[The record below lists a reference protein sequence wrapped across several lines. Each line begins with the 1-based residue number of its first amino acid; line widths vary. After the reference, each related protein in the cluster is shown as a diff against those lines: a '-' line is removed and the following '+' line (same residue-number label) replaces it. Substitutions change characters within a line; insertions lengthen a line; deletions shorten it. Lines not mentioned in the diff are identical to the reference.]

1 MHFNRTLGPLTVK
14 GDLRALVAGI
24 ILLGLLINLGSWQLA
39 RATEKSA
46 LVDRWEARAAL
57 PAVHPK
63 TLSTEPPESLA
74 DRQVTWRGLFQAE
87 DYLLLDNR
95 IHQGRVG
102 YHVVAL
108 VSAEDELVPVNLGW
122 LAGDPSR
129 RTEPTPVLP
138 EGLVSVSGRVYVP
151 TGTPLMMQ
159 KPEAPALLPATVQ
172 TLYWDDWQRSLST
185 LTGRAV
191 YPFEVRVDQRSPLA
205 FVAEWPIVN
214 QSPAKHIGYAIQ
226 WFAMAAVLVF
236 IGVWRLTNLGAI
248 LTRRA
253 SP

>member
-1 MHFNRTLGPLTVK
+1 MHFNRTFGPLTVK

-63 TLSTEPPESLA
+63 TLSTEPAERLA

-108 VSAEDELVPVNLGW
+108 VSAEDVLVPVNLGW

-138 EGLVSVSGRVYVP
+138 EGLVSVSGRDICADGHAAHDAK
-151 TGTPLMMQ
+151 T
-159 KPEAPALLPATVQ
+159 
-172 TLYWDDWQRSLST
+172 RSTRIAARYGADPVL
-185 LTGRAV
+185 GR
-191 YPFEVRVDQRSPLA
+191 L
-205 FVAEWPIVN
+205 
-214 QSPAKHIGYAIQ
+214 
-226 WFAMAAVLVF
+226 AAVLVHAD
-236 IGVWRLTNLGAI
+236 GSHRLPI
-248 LTRRA
+248 
-253 SP
+253 

>member
-14 GDLRALVAGI
+14 GDFRALIAGM
-24 ILLGLLINLGSWQLA
+24 ILLGLLINLGSWQLG

-46 LVDRWEARAAL
+46 LVDRWQARAAL
-57 PAVHPK
+57 PAVHPRA
-63 TLSTEPPESLA
+63 LSSELPERVA
-74 DRQVTWRGLFQAE
+74 DRLVKWRGQFRAD

-108 VSAEDELVPVNLGW
+108 VSAEDVLVPVNLGW

-129 RTEPTPVLP
+129 RTEPTPELP
-138 EGLVSVSGRVYVP
+138 EGFFSVSGRVYVP
-151 TGTPLMMQ
+151 TGKPLMMQ
-159 KPEAPALLPATVQ
+159 KPEAPASLPAAVQ

-185 LTGRAV
+185 LTGRDV
-191 YPFEVRVDQRSPLA
+191 FPFEVRVDQRSPLA
-205 FVAEWPIVN
+205 FVAEWPLVN

-236 IGVWRLTNLGAI
+236 IGIWRLTNIGAI
-248 LTRRA
+248 LAGRGT
-253 SP
+253 P

>member
-1 MHFNRTLGPLTVK
+1 MHFNRTFGPLTVK
-14 GDLRALVAGI
+14 GDLRALAAGTV
-24 ILLGLLINLGSWQLA
+24 LLGLLINLGWWQLA

-63 TLSTEPPESLA
+63 TLSTEPAERLA
-74 DRQVTWRGLFQAE
+74 DRQVTWQGLFRAE

-108 VSAEDELVPVNLGW
+108 VSAEDMLVPVNLGW

-138 EGLVSVSGRVYVP
+138 EGPVSVSGRIYVP
-151 TGTPLMMQ
+151 AGKPLMMQ
-159 KPEAPALLPATVQ
+159 KPEAPASLPATVQ

-185 LTGRAV
+185 LTGRTV

-205 FVAEWPIVN
+205 LAAEWPIVN

-236 IGVWRLTNLGAI
+236 IGIWRLTNLGAI

>member
-1 MHFNRTLGPLTVK
+1 MHFNRTFGPLTVA

-57 PAVHPK
+57 PAVHP
-63 TLSTEPPESLA
+63 STVSSEPPERLA

-95 IHQGRVG
+95 IHRGRVG

-108 VSAEDELVPVNLGW
+108 VSAEDVLVPVNLGW

-151 TGTPLMMQ
+151 TGTPIMMQ
-159 KPEAPALLPATVQ
+159 KPEAPASLPASVQ

-185 LTGRAV
+185 LTGHAV
-191 YPFEVRVDQRSPLA
+191 FPFEVRVDQRSPLA

-236 IGVWRLTNLGAI
+236 IGVLRLTNLGAI

>member
-1 MHFNRTLGPLTVK
+1 MHFNLTLGPLTVK
-14 GDLRALVAGI
+14 GDLRALIAGM
-24 ILLGLLINLGSWQLA
+24 ILLGLLINLGLWQLG

-57 PAVHPK
+57 PAVHPRA
-63 TLSTEPPESLA
+63 LSSEPPERLA
-74 DRQVTWRGLFQAE
+74 DRQVKWRGQFRAE

-108 VSAEDELVPVNLGW
+108 ASAEDVLIPVNLGW

-138 EGLVSVSGRVYVP
+138 EGLLSVSGRVYVP
-151 TGTPLMMQ
+151 TSKPLMMQ
-159 KPEAPALLPATVQ
+159 KPEAPASLPARVQ

-191 YPFEVRVDQRSPLA
+191 LPFEVRVDQRSPIA
-205 FVAEWPIVN
+205 FVAEWPVVN

-226 WFAMAAVLVF
+226 WFAMAAVLAF
-236 IGVWRLTNLGAI
+236 TGFWRLTNVGAM
-248 LTRRA
+248 LTARG

>member
-1 MHFNRTLGPLTVK
+1 MHFNRTLGPLTVQ
-14 GDLRALVAGI
+14 GDLRALIAGV
-24 ILLGLLINLGSWQLA
+24 ILLGLLINLGSWQLG

-46 LVDRWEARAAL
+46 LVERWQATAAV
-57 PAVHPK
+57 PPVHPK
-63 TLSTEPPESLA
+63 TLLSEPPERAA
-74 DRQVTWRGLFQAE
+74 DRQVTWRGQFRAG

-108 VSAEDELVPVNLGW
+108 VSAEDVLLPVNLGW

-129 RTEPTPVLP
+129 RTEPIPVLP
-138 EGLVSVSGRVYVP
+138 EGLVSVSGRIYVP
-151 TGTPLMMQ
+151 TGKPLMMQ
-159 KPEAPALLPATVQ
+159 KPEAPVSLPATVQ

-191 YPFEVRVDQRSPLA
+191 FPFEVRIDQRSPLA

-226 WFAMAAVLVF
+226 WFAMAAVLAF
-236 IGVWRLTNLGAI
+236 IGIWRLTNVGAM
-248 LTRRA
+248 LTGRG

>member
-1 MHFNRTLGPLTVK
+1 MHFNRTLGPLTLK
-14 GDLRALVAGI
+14 GDLRALIAGMT
-24 ILLGLLINLGSWQLA
+24 LLGLLMNLGLWQLG

-57 PAVHPK
+57 PAVDPRA
-63 TLSTEPPESLA
+63 LSSESPERLA
-74 DRQVTWRGLFQAE
+74 DRQVKWRGQFRAE
-87 DYLLLDNR
+87 DYLLLDNQ

-108 VSAEDELVPVNLGW
+108 VSAEDMLIPVNLGW

-151 TGTPLMMQ
+151 MGKPLMMQ
-159 KPEAPALLPATVQ
+159 KPEAPASLPARVQ

-191 YPFEVRVDQRSPLA
+191 FPFEVRVDQRSPLA

-226 WFAMAAVLVF
+226 WFAMAAVLAF
-236 IGVWRLTNLGAI
+236 IGIWRLTNVGAM
-248 LTRRA
+248 LTGRG

>member
-63 TLSTEPPESLA
+63 TLSTELPERLA

-108 VSAEDELVPVNLGW
+108 VSAEDVLVPVNLGW

-129 RTEPTPVLP
+129 RTEPTPV
-138 EGLVSVSGRVYVP
+138 
-151 TGTPLMMQ
+151 
-159 KPEAPALLPATVQ
+159 
-172 TLYWDDWQRSLST
+172 
-185 LTGRAV
+185 
-191 YPFEVRVDQRSPLA
+191 
-205 FVAEWPIVN
+205 
-214 QSPAKHIGYAIQ
+214 
-226 WFAMAAVLVF
+226 
-236 IGVWRLTNLGAI
+236 
-248 LTRRA
+248 
-253 SP
+253 

>member
-1 MHFNRTLGPLTVK
+1 MHFNRTFGPLNVR
-14 GDLRALVAGI
+14 GDLRALIAGM
-24 ILLGLLINLGSWQLA
+24 ILLGLLINLGLWQLG

-57 PAVHPK
+57 PAVDPRA
-63 TLSTEPPESLA
+63 LSSEPPEVLA
-74 DRQVTWRGLFQAE
+74 DRQVKWRGQFRAE

-108 VSAEDELVPVNLGW
+108 VSAEDLLVPVNLGW

-138 EGLVSVSGRVYVP
+138 EGLVAVSGRVYVP

-159 KPEAPALLPATVQ
+159 KPEAPASLPAKVQ
-172 TLYWDDWQRSLST
+172 TLYWDDWQQSLST

-191 YPFEVRVDQRSPLA
+191 FPFEVRVDQRSPLA
-205 FVAEWPIVN
+205 FVAKWPIVN

-226 WFAMAAVLVF
+226 WFAMAAVLAF
-236 IGVWRLTNLGAI
+236 IGIWRLTNVGAM
-248 LTRRA
+248 LTGRG